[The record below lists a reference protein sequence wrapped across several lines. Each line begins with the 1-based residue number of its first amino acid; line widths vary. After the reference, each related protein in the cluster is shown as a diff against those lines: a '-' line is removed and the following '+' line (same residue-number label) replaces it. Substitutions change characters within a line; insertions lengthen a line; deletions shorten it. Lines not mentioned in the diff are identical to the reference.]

1 VVVGGGAIEQ
11 SAAGLENVTSRAK
24 GADRGQ
30 RSGRTREQCQDPI
43 VDDAYAA
50 WVLRPSLPSVVV
62 EPHLAWFLCGVQRSG
77 TWLLAGLL
85 DSTGI
90 AGRPH
95 EWFSE
100 ATEAANR
107 RRWRVQ
113 PAEDYFEYVRSAG
126 TTPNGV
132 FACKLTWDALERVG
146 DAPSL
151 APERR
156 FVWLRREPEAIGI
169 SWGLAEQTGRYHAWD
184 PPPRREP
191 RFDREQVDALVGLA
205 REHDAAWAR
214 WFPDHAVEP
223 LELWFDEVVA
233 DPSEASARVLAHL
246 GLPEVPAVIR
256 TEPSPPSDWRARY
269 IR

>member
-1 VVVGGGAIEQ
+1 MSCVRI
-11 SAAGLENVTSRAK
+11 
-24 GADRGQ
+24 
-30 RSGRTREQCQDPI
+30 RSNL
-43 VDDAYAA
+43 DDAYAA
-50 WVLRPSLPSVVV
+50 WVLRPTLPSVAV

-107 RRWRVQ
+107 RIWRVS
-113 PAEDYFEYVRSAG
+113 PAEDYVDYVRRAG

-132 FACKLTWDALERVG
+132 FGCKLTWDALQRAG
-146 DAPSL
+146 DLAAFAPR
-151 APERR
+151 RR
-156 FVWLRREPEAIGI
+156 FVWLRREPEAVGV
-169 SWGLAEQTGRYHAWD
+169 SWAWAAQTGRYHAWD
-184 PPPRREP
+184 PPPRLEP
-191 RFDREQVDALVGLA
+191 RFVRDEVDALVGLA
-205 REHDAAWAR
+205 REHNAAWAH

-223 LELWFDEVVA
+223 LELWFDALVA
-233 DPSEASARVLAHL
+233 DPGGASARVLAHL
-246 GLPEVPAVIR
+246 GLPEAAAVVR

-269 IR
+269 TR